1 MRLAGEAGPV
11 ASALATR
18 RHGDCHVPRRVACGV
33 PVLHSLDASSTSSGA
48 TTKNA
53 RRMWLNVPPPDT
65 SHSVGKRAGP
75 GGGSRTQGSQ
85 AWRAAA
91 GAPAGEAWAPSR
103 LPLALLCGEQDEGS
117 GERRGPGVFWTHF
130 GGRCSTTRVCV
141 RERDKGGP
149 VD

>member
-1 MRLAGEAGPV
+1 MSPHLI
-11 ASALATR
+11 
-18 RHGDCHVPRRVACGV
+18 RVT
-33 PVLHSLDASSTSSGA
+33 VLEKEPGQVGA
-48 TTKNA
+48 A
-53 RRMWLNVPPPDT
+53 AQR
-65 SHSVGKRAGP
+65 
-75 GGGSRTQGSQ
+75 GSRTQGSQ